1 MTLTHR
7 RWPELLLPV
16 VAGLLFLSPML
27 LTNSSFGPDWG
38 NHLWLIQIQADAI
51 KELGHPSRFFGATGV
66 GAMYPHYAFY
76 GSTWYSAVAGLSVL
90 TGGATTAAYIASY
103 GVAFAGAYFG
113 WWWLARELGVRG
125 LAAHAPALIYS
136 FAAFRIVDAYAGG
149 AYSEFVGPSALPLIA
164 AAAIHLLRAPRL
176 RALPALALV
185 VGVVWMTGS
194 HNITLVWGSV
204 TLALLTVVAL
214 AALPRHGRELAPRR
228 IVAVLGL
235 AALSAAVNAWFLL
248 PDVSYAGKVR
258 ASLMGYDGL
267 KGSAKPLNTLP
278 NIFDPIYHDPIHGG
292 ITGLYVQLPVLALL
306 WALLVVLG
314 WRREALARPWRR
326 ASLGLLAVFVLLLV
340 LIVGDDTWVWSVVPE
355 PLRFVQFPHRLHAYT
370 VLVVAG
376 FVLVALAGLART
388 RAPERARVALM
399 SLAAVCLLLMGV
411 GTWQIWSTKDSL
423 PSRGAV
429 FASSVTQP
437 PATWYDPGSYRDNSE
452 PVVATAKSRRV
463 DFPIARDA
471 WAGFE
476 LDMDVPKGSQ
486 PFATNLAAGPYLV
499 KVTGLRWVGRTED
512 GFAVLSREPG
522 AATTGPVRVSV
533 GPANGL
539 VVTAG
544 TAITIAALI
553 TLGGWLG
560 ALVVRERRPAP
571 QRAKVL
577 S

>member
-1 MTLTHR
+1 MTPTQR
-7 RWPELLLPV
+7 RWPELFLPV

-27 LTNSSFGPDWG
+27 LTDRSFGPDWG
-38 NHLWLIQIQADAI
+38 NHLWLIQVQADAI

-76 GSTWYSAVAGLSVL
+76 GSTWYSTVAGLSVL

-149 AYSEFVGPSALPLIA
+149 AYSEFVGPSAIPLIA

-185 VGVVWMTGS
+185 VGVIWMTGS

-214 AALPRHGRELAPRR
+214 AALPRRGRELAPRR

-248 PDVSYAGKVR
+248 PDVTYAGKMR
-258 ASLMGYDGL
+258 ASLWGYDMF
-267 KGSAKPLNTLP
+267 KGNAEPLNTLS
-278 NIFDPIYHDPIHGG
+278 NIFDPIYHNPLPDG
-292 ITGLYVQLPVLALL
+292 IAGLYVQLPVLALL
-306 WALLVVLG
+306 WALIVVLG
-314 WRREALARPWRR
+314 WRREAVAGPWWR
-326 ASLGLLAVFVLLLV
+326 AGVGLLAVFVLLLV

-370 VLVVAG
+370 VLLTAG

-388 RAPERARVALM
+388 RTPERSRVALI
-399 SLAAVCLLLMGV
+399 SLAAVCLLLTGV

-423 PSRGAV
+423 PNREAV

-437 PATWYDPGSYRDNSE
+437 PATWYDAGAYRDNSE
-452 PVVATAKSRRV
+452 PVVDTAQHRHV
-463 DFPIARDA
+463 DFPITPDA
-471 WAGFE
+471 WAGFD
-476 LDMDVPKGSQ
+476 LQIDVPKGSQ

-499 KVTGLRWVGRTED
+499 KVTGLRRLGRTSQ
-512 GFAVLSREPG
+512 GFAVLAREQG
-522 AATTGPVRVSV
+522 ATATGPVRVSIR
-533 GPANGL
+533 PADGL
-539 VVTAG
+539 AVTAG
-544 TAITIAALI
+544 TAITLAALI
-553 TLGGWLG
+553 TLAGWLSV
-560 ALVVRERRPAP
+560 LVVRERGPAP
-571 QRAKVL
+571 RRAEVL

>member
-7 RWPELLLPV
+7 RWLELLLPV

-27 LTNSSFGPDWG
+27 LTDSSFGPDWG
-38 NHLWLIQIQADAI
+38 NHLWLIQVQADAI
-51 KELGHPSRFFGATGV
+51 KELGHPSRFFSATGV

-149 AYSEFVGPSALPLIA
+149 AYSEFVGPSAIPLVA
-164 AAAIHLLRAPRL
+164 AATVHLLRAPRL
-176 RALPALALV
+176 RVLPALALV

-194 HNITLVWGSV
+194 HNITLVWGSL
-204 TLALLTVVAL
+204 TLGLLAVVAII
-214 AALPRHGRELAPRR
+214 ALPRHGRELAPRR
-228 IVAVLGL
+228 IAAVLGL

-248 PDVSYAGKVR
+248 PDLSYAGKVQ
-258 ASLMGYDGL
+258 ASLWGYDFL
-267 KGSAKPLNTLP
+267 KGNGKPLNTLG
-278 NIFDPIYHDPIHGG
+278 NIFNPVYHDPIHGG
-292 ITGLYVQLPVLALL
+292 ITNLYVQLPVLALL
-306 WALLVVLG
+306 WALIVVVT
-314 WRREALARPWRR
+314 WRRDAVAGPWRR
-326 ASLGLLAVFVLLLV
+326 AMAGLFVVFAGLIV
-340 LIVGDDTWVWSVVPE
+340 LIIGDTTWVWSLVPK

-370 VLVVAG
+370 VLLTAG

-388 RAPERARVALM
+388 RTPERSRVALT

-411 GTWQIWSTKDSL
+411 GMWQIWSTKDSL
-423 PSRGAV
+423 PNREAV

-437 PATWYDPGSYRDNSE
+437 PATWYDAGSYRDISE
-452 PVVATAKSRRV
+452 PVVKTAQDRHV
-463 DFPIARDA
+463 DFPIAPDT
-471 WAGFE
+471 WAGFD
-476 LDMDVPKGSQ
+476 LDVDVPQGSQ

-499 KVTGLRWVGRTED
+499 KVKGLRRVGRTEQ
-512 GFAVLSREPG
+512 GFAVLAREPG
-522 AATTGPVRVSV
+522 ATATGAVRVSV
-533 GPANGL
+533 RPANGGA
-539 VVTAG
+539 VTAG
-544 TAITIAALI
+544 TAITVAALI
-553 TLGGWLG
+553 ALAGWLG
-560 ALVVRERRPAP
+560 TLVVRERRPAP
-571 QRAKVL
+571 RRAKVF